1 MNTHEKKNFANSC
14 ICRAMRNPFVKNK
27 LNALKQHDEYTFRH
41 SINVATESIYLALN
55 FNLND
60 EQFLNLTYAALMHD
74 IGKIGI
80 SLSILNKNGYL
91 TTSEYEIIKLHPLV
105 GAKQIRDSHLFSD
118 DVVAGVL
125 MHHEN
130 YDGTG
135 YYNFTENN
143 INLYSKIIRI
153 ADTFDAMTDK
163 RPYHLPKKESTVIN
177 EMQRFK
183 GFDPD
188 MLSVFVQSPN
198 KGKKI
203 YIDKT
208 NI

>member
-1 MNTHEKKNFANSC
+1 
-14 ICRAMRNPFVKNK
+14 
-27 LNALKQHDEYTFRH
+27 
-41 SINVATESIYLALN
+41 
-55 FNLND
+55 
-60 EQFLNLTYAALMHD
+60 
-74 IGKIGI
+74 
-80 SLSILNKNGYL
+80 
-91 TTSEYEIIKLHPLV
+91 
-105 GAKQIRDSHLFSD
+105 
-118 DVVAGVL
+118 

-163 RPYHLPKKESTVIN
+163 RPYHLPKKESAVIN

-198 KGKKI
+198 KGKNI
-203 YIDKT
+203 YKDKT